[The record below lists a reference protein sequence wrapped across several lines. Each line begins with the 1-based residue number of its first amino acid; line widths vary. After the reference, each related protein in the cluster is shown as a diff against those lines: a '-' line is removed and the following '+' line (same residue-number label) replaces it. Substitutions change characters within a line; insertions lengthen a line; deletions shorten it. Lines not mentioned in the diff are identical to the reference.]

1 MAEDRRSSIATLP
14 NLLGIFRIAATPLIM
29 ALLLVD
35 WPGSDLAAGLLFLAA
50 GVSDILDGWIARAR
64 DQVSPLGVF
73 MDLAADKVLV
83 AGVLIAMVEIGLV
96 PTWIA
101 ATILIREFVVQ
112 AVRQLAAAE
121 DVVISAR
128 ALGKA
133 KTLATLAGLG
143 LLFLAADALT
153 GGPIASIGAGE
164 ALELIGF
171 GLMVAATVL
180 TVVSG
185 LAYLLGAWPILI
197 GTADSG
203 GP

>member
-1 MAEDRRSSIATLP
+1 MAERSTIATLP
-14 NLLGIFRIAATPLIM
+14 NLLGIGRIVATPIIM

-35 WPGSDLAAGLLFLAA
+35 VPGSDLAAGLLFAAA
-50 GVSDILDGWIARAR
+50 GISDFFDGWIARSR
-64 DQVSPLGVF
+64 NQVSPLGVF

-83 AGVLIAMVEIGLV
+83 AGVLIAMVEVDLV

-143 LLFLAADALT
+143 LLFLAADAMT
-153 GGPIASIGAGE
+153 AGPMAPTGAGP
-164 ALELIGF
+164 AMELIGF
-171 GLMVAATVL
+171 WLLVLATVL

-185 LAYLLGAWPILI
+185 WAYLRGAWPILI
-197 GTADSG
+197 GRST
-203 GP
+203 

>member
-1 MAEDRRSSIATLP
+1 MADRSTIATLP
-14 NLLGIFRIAATPLIM
+14 NLLGIGRIVATPIIM
-29 ALLLVD
+29 GLLLVEV
-35 WPGSDLAAGLLFLAA
+35 PGSDLAAGLLFAAA
-50 GVSDILDGWIARAR
+50 GISDFFDGKIARSR
-64 DQVSPLGVF
+64 NQVSPLGVF

-83 AGVLIAMVEIGLV
+83 AGVLIAMVEVDLV

-101 ATILIREFVVQ
+101 ATILIREFVIQ

-133 KTLATLAGLG
+133 KTLTTLAGLG
-143 LLFLAADALT
+143 LLFLAADAMT
-153 GGPIASIGAGE
+153 GGPMASTGAGM

-171 GLMVAATVL
+171 WLLVLATVL

-185 LAYLLGAWPILI
+185 LAYLRGAWPILV
-197 GTADSG
+197 GSSEAT
-203 GP
+203 

>member
-1 MAEDRRSSIATLP
+1 MADRSTIATLP
-14 NLLGIFRIAATPLIM
+14 NLLGIGRIVATPIIM
-29 ALLLVD
+29 GLLLVEV
-35 WPGSDLAAGLLFLAA
+35 PGSDLAAGLLFAAA
-50 GVSDILDGWIARAR
+50 GISDFFDGKIARSR
-64 DQVSPLGVF
+64 NQVSPLGVF

-83 AGVLIAMVEIGLV
+83 AGVLIAMVEVDLV

-101 ATILIREFVVQ
+101 ATILIREFVIQ

-133 KTLATLAGLG
+133 KTLTTLAGLG

-153 GGPIASIGAGE
+153 GGPMAETGAG
-164 ALELIGF
+164 AVLGIVGF
-171 GLMVAATVL
+171 WMLVLATIL

-185 LAYLLGAWPILI
+185 LAYLRGAWPILV
-197 GTADSG
+197 GSSEAT
-203 GP
+203 

>member
-1 MAEDRRSSIATLP
+1 MAERSTIATLP
-14 NLLGIFRIAATPLIM
+14 NLLGIGRIVATPIIV

-35 WPGSDLAAGLLFLAA
+35 VPGSDLAAGLLFAAA
-50 GVSDILDGWIARAR
+50 GISDFFDGWIARSR
-64 DQVSPLGVF
+64 NQVSPLGVF

-83 AGVLIAMVEIGLV
+83 AGVLIAMVEVDLV

-133 KTLATLAGLG
+133 KTLTTLAGLG
-143 LLFLAADALT
+143 LLFLAADAMTAGPMAPT
-153 GGPIASIGAGE
+153 GTGP
-164 ALELIGF
+164 ALELAGF
-171 GLMVAATVL
+171 WLLVLATVL

-185 LAYLLGAWPILI
+185 LAYLRGAWPILI
-197 GTADSG
+197 GASRG
-203 GP
+203 GA